1 MVFVTVNKYSKDF
14 TLVETPKEQIPDKR
28 SLCEIFNGLE
38 REGYKLVS
46 SGGSAWELVFV
57 FHKEGIVEENPDKAK
72 VNTEEKKDEKKKD
85 KEHKDKEHKDKDHKK
100 A

>member
-1 MVFVTVNKYSKDF
+1 
-14 TLVETPKEQIPDKR
+14 
-28 SLCEIFNGLE
+28 LE